1 MTRHEHDMNGIPG
14 WLQALAKARE
24 RVTGGEQPHDI
35 GKGWMESAGPPP
47 WEPLPE
53 AAATDLADW
62 WGWVASL
69 PAGGPGHPDH
79 CPILPARETA
89 LPFPDARDYA
99 RFTRQIAVQVTDDP
113 DVMWKES
120 YVPLTGDPDGA
131 FIVDVAEPDLPVYM
145 WWLETHFDP
154 PEPIGY
160 GVRCLALHM
169 TALLDAGCYHY
180 DSTEQRFTRTRAPLP
195 AGFTE
200 DHPLIRGA
208 GSPRN

>member
-1 MTRHEHDMNGIPG
+1 MTRAAGGGGRTPG
-14 WLQALAKARE
+14 WLAALEIAQR
-24 RVTGGEQPHDI
+24 RVTRGACPHDI
-35 GKGWMESAGPPP
+35 GGVGPESVDPPP
-47 WEPLPE
+47 WGPLPE
-53 AAATDLADW
+53 AAALDLDAW
-62 WGWVASL
+62 WTWVAS
-69 PAGGPGHPDH
+69 PRFAGAHQ
-79 CPILPARETA
+79 CPILPAREKA
-89 LPFPDARDYA
+89 LPYTAARDYA

-131 FIVDVAEPDLPVYM
+131 FIVDVADPDLPVYM

-180 DSTEQRFTRTRAPLP
+180 DSAQQRFTRTRAPLP
-195 AGFTE
+195 PGFTDE
-200 DHPLIRGA
+200 HPLIRWA
-208 GSPRN
+208 GSPQD